1 MRCGGRGR
9 ASRVEREAAPRE
21 RGGAVRPGSGSRMAA
36 MGGRARRG
44 SAGGEEEEAAVVGE
58 EALGGRRR
66 RREGVIVRLRVRS
79 GSVENLVVDHHHRA
93 QVTSPIRMT
102 IIHDGHI

>member
-1 MRCGGRGR
+1 
-9 ASRVEREAAPRE
+9 
-21 RGGAVRPGSGSRMAA
+21 MAA